1 MAEYKGTVELIG
13 GLTPK
18 NNGSFPLVSAKDI
31 QVDDSGKRL
40 DEKLNEIGIG
50 GGSVAVTVD
59 GMNGTSSHGSIQ
71 IYELIQ
77 AGNTVVAVMDGG
89 VYQYSR
95 AAHFADNGDCDT
107 VEFYRTDVTN
117 EGRVITEYI
126 SIYDDLT
133 VDAEYRETTGGA
145 NGITPHIGTN
155 GNWYIG
161 DEDTG
166 VSAAGAYVMR
176 LDEMGGDATKTTYR
190 MIFSD
195 GKGYDFDVYN
205 GKDAD
210 PYTLTEADKTA
221 IVAAVIESLG
231 GNPIFGYVDEDNN
244 IIVQG
249 NLGDGTYSVKY
260 EMEDGSTVNIG
271 NLVLDTN
278 VYYSVTKNLTNCT
291 INNSAT
297 QVVEGGSYSATITAN
312 SGYELSSVSVTM
324 GGSAVSVSGGVIN
337 IASVTG
343 DIVITAVATEVVVL
357 DPVTESLTLTAKTAI
372 TADGST
378 RADTAGYCATDHI
391 DVSNIPKP
399 CTFSLVGAGWS
410 YVDTANS
417 GYIRFYIT
425 DTSGNKLAGGNT
437 HSSKMPDGVT
447 MTCDTPSDNGS
458 SYLNVSVTV
467 TSDTV
472 GTLRFSG
479 HYTAVTPN
487 GLDTSVTKATL
498 TYTPVS

>member
-50 GGSVAVTVD
+50 GGSVTVTVD
-59 GMNGTSSHGSIQ
+59 GMAGTASHGSIQ

-77 AGNTVVAVMDGG
+77 AGNAVVAVMDGAT
-89 VYQYSR
+89 YQYS
-95 AAHFADNGDCDT
+95 AATHFADNGDCDT
-107 VEFYRTDVTN
+107 VEFYRTDVT
-117 EGRVITEYI
+117 EDGKVITEYI
-126 SIYDDLT
+126 SIYDDMT
-133 VDAEYRETTGGA
+133 VDATFNEA
-145 NGITPHIGTN
+145 
-155 GNWYIG
+155 
-161 DEDTG
+161 
-166 VSAAGAYVMR
+166 
-176 LDEMGGDATKTTYR
+176 
-190 MIFSD
+190 
-195 GKGYDFDVYN
+195 KG
-205 GKDAD
+205 D
-210 PYTLTEADKTA
+210 PYTLTEDDKA
-221 IVAAVIESLG
+221 QIVAQVIESLG
-231 GNPIFGYVDEDNN
+231 GEPIFGYVDEDNN

-249 NLGDGTYSVKY
+249 NLAEGTYTVKY
-260 EMEDGSTVNIG
+260 EMADGSTVSIG

-278 VYYSVTKNLTNCT
+278 VYYSVTKNLTNCVVD
-291 INNSAT
+291 NSAT

-324 GGSAVSVSGGVIN
+324 GGSAVSVSGGVIS